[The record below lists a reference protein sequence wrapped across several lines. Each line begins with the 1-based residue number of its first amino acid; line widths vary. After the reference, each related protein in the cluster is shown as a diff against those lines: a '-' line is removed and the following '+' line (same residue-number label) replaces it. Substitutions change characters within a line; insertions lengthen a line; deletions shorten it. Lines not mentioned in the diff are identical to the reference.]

1 VVCVV
6 ARKATI
12 SGATL
17 ALAVLSMAS
26 MAGSGCGGTID
37 QDSDGLLPGGSAAD
51 ARFGPGGG
59 SGASDGSGSPGSGGS
74 GDSGGAGG
82 DSGGSGDSGDSGGSS
97 GGAQDYGPELAAP
110 SARFVRLTHEQW
122 ANSVRDLLKLE
133 VADPLP
139 EFRPDPVQGG
149 FLFDNDATSLQVD
162 ESLWSSY
169 QRAASDLAALV
180 TTDPA
185 RLTKLL
191 PAGADDPATGTDT
204 IVRELGL
211 RAHRRPLD
219 ATETGEYTALF
230 EAGAALHPEMA
241 ARDAGVRIL
250 IEALLQSPHFLYRV
264 ETSDQVVDGAIPL
277 SDYEI
282 ASRLSYALWH
292 TMPDDAL
299 FDAAAAGEL
308 SDPGAL
314 PGHVQRVLD
323 DPRLEQV
330 VADFHAQLLEVE
342 EFLGISPSPTFY
354 PDAPADLGQ
363 LALTEHELFIHDV
376 VFEQEQG
383 YRELLTATH
392 TFVND
397 QLAGIYGLSGDFTA
411 SFERADLDPAQRRG
425 LFTQIGF
432 LATNSSSASPDP
444 IHRGV
449 FLAERIACLHI
460 AAPDVATP
468 PLSAMPGRTNR
479 EVIEEQTEADGTVCA
494 SCHKGL
500 INPFGFP
507 FEHYDAT
514 GAFRTEDN
522 GFPVDA
528 SASPLIGDGPVTV
541 NGATE
546 LIDALAAEPSV
557 HECYTRHWLEYLH
570 GRPESEEDEALIGR
584 LGAES
589 TDPGL
594 AVKQLLL
601 EAVTSPSFLTRST
614 EELP

>member
-1 VVCVV
+1 MERVVP
-6 ARKATI
+6 REATI
-12 SGATL
+12 SRTAV
-17 ALAVLSMAS
+17 ALAVLSMA
-26 MAGSGCGGTID
+26 AGGCGGTID
-37 QDSDGLLPGGSAAD
+37 QDTDGLLPGGGSAAD
-51 ARFGPGGG
+51 SPFGPGGG
-59 SGASDGSGSPGSGGS
+59 GSGDGSGTPGSGGA
-74 GDSGGAGG
+74 GDPGGV
-82 DSGGSGDSGDSGGSS
+82 GGSS
-97 GGAQDYGPELAAP
+97 GDGDSAGTPGDLDFGPEAAAP

-122 ANSVRDLLKLE
+122 ANTVRDLLKLDA
-133 VADPLP
+133 ADPLP

-149 FLFDNDATSLQVD
+149 FLFDNDANSLQVD

-169 QRAASDLAALV
+169 RRAAGELAALV
-180 TTDPA
+180 TSDPG
-185 RLTKLL
+185 RLAKVL
-191 PAGADDPATGTDT
+191 PAGADDPDTGTET

-219 ATETGEYTALF
+219 ATEMGEYTTLF
-230 EAGAALHPEMA
+230 EAGAALHPNMA
-241 ARDAGVRIL
+241 AREAGVRIL

-277 SDYEI
+277 NDYEI

-308 SDPGAL
+308 SDASTL
-314 PGHVQRVLD
+314 PDHVQRVLD
-323 DPRLEQV
+323 DARLEGV

-354 PDAPADLGQ
+354 PDAPDDLGQ

-397 QLAGIYGLSGDFTA
+397 QLAGIYGLPGDFTS
-411 SFERADLDPAQRRG
+411 SFERAELDPAQRRG

-468 PLSAMPGRTNR
+468 PLGAMPGRTNR

-494 SCHKGL
+494 SCHKTL

-528 SASPLIGDGPVTV
+528 AASPLIGEGPVMV
-541 NGATE
+541 DGATA

-557 HECYTRHWLEYLH
+557 HECYARHWLEYLH
-570 GRPESEEDEALIGR
+570 GRPEAEADEPLIAR
-584 LGAES
+584 LGAQS

-594 AVKQLLL
+594 AIKQLLL
-601 EAVTSPSFLTRST
+601 EAVTSPSFLTRSN